1 MTKLNIQKT
10 ILNKL
15 YTLAIKHPDKK
26 RVSINPQTKIDKQ
39 YNQPQSSTNQYQ
51 KDQLLN
57 QAVEELAKKLFVK
70 LEHIKFSNGMYS
82 NNYKAI
88 IINRDKLTEIK
99 KWLITNH
106 ITPLDLDIANHQ
118 HELNELSRTIKQSPI
133 TNHLIQNL
141 HDDLQNF
148 KIKKTWDKDLALI
161 KTIAAL
167 PADNSNKIYSREL
180 SQYTF
185 HDTKSLEKSSKIG
198 HTQYRG
204 KLETIL
210 KQYDDSLENHGI
222 IETDKEQSIF
232 QLYSPSKCLIIDNIP
247 TNEFSLTH
255 YEPIMIHTDAKYII
269 SVENQTAFQ
278 RLKSATNLPNNLILT
293 YTGGQAAIDFKK
305 LYANFIN
312 QNPQLQLFH
321 FGDLDLAGFRIL
333 KNLDHTMYE
342 QTHHHVKSWFMNED
356 TFNKFKSYG
365 QLLTKQTQIN
375 QLTKLIEK
383 HDPYSNLYQLFL
395 DNNRTIE
402 QELIAYWITT
412 LPISDIQA
420 SFD

>member
-1 MTKLNIQKT
+1 MTKLTIQKN

-15 YTLAIKHPDKK
+15 YNLAIKHPDTK
-26 RVSINPQTKIDKQ
+26 RISINPQTKIDKK
-39 YNQPQSSTNQYQ
+39 YNQPQSSINQYQ

-57 QAVEELAKKLFVK
+57 QAVEELAKKSFVK
-70 LEHIKFSNGMYS
+70 LEHIKFSNGMHS

-88 IINRDKLTEIK
+88 IINRDKLIEIK
-99 KWLITNH
+99 KWLIMNH

-118 HELNELSRTIKQSPI
+118 HDLDKLSRTIKPSPI

-141 HDDLQNF
+141 YNDLQSF

-167 PADNSNKIYSREL
+167 PADNSTKIYSREL

-185 HDTKSLEKSSKIG
+185 HDTKSLEKSSKAG

-210 KQYDDSLENHGI
+210 NQYNDSLENHGI
-222 IETDKEQSIF
+222 IDTNKEQAVF
-232 QLYSPSKCLIIDNIP
+232 QLYSPSKCLIINNIH

-269 SVENQTAFQ
+269 TVENQTAFQ
-278 RLKSATNLPNNLILT
+278 RLKSAKNLPDNIILT
-293 YTGGQAAIDFKK
+293 YTGGQAATDFKK
-305 LYANFIN
+305 LYAELIN
-312 QNPQLQLFH
+312 QNQQLQLFH

-333 KNLDHTMYE
+333 KNLDNTMYNKT
-342 QTHHHVKSWFMNED
+342 QHHVKPWFMNEK
-356 TFNKFKSYG
+356 TFNKFKPYS
-365 QLLTKQTQIN
+365 QLLTKQNQIN

-383 HDPYSNLYQLFL
+383 HDPYSNIYQLFI
-395 DNNRTIE
+395 NNHCTIE
-402 QELIAYWITT
+402 QELIAYWITM
-412 LPISDIQA
+412 LPKNSIQT
-420 SFD
+420 SFN